1 MMENYKLL
9 KLLLGHRALGQ
20 KAIYYTEQNNEQESI
35 KADDEMQEIES
46 TIMSELGLELD
57 SYGNVLADIE
67 AMDMLKDEALEV
79 EYEKVNDSTRDIAIR
94 CVDRLVK
101 EGYVKDCTGTNDT
114 TEFSVQD
121 IIQEEIN
128 KNDRFIEETCP
139 KCDQHPYSETDRH
152 CPVCFNEIT
161 KIAEL
166 KAEIKDEKYY
176 SKEMIKKLKAELSQ
190 EDK

>member
-1 MMENYKLL
+1 MENYKLL

-67 AMDMLKDEALEV
+67 AMDMLKDDALEV

-121 IIQEEIN
+121 IIHEEIN

-190 EDK
+190 GDK

>member
-1 MMENYKLL
+1 MENYKLL

-67 AMDMLKDEALEV
+67 AMDMLKDDALEV

-190 EDK
+190 GDK